1 MKYVAVLCVLVFM
14 SCKNNVI
21 VDEAFN
27 EKVVVEKI
35 NIDNVKLEI
44 YDFNGLE
51 NFLNQEDDKVH
62 VVNFWATW
70 CKPCVKELPHFETLN
85 EKYKDKGVEVLLV
98 SLDFPRQYDK
108 KLKPFIVKHNLKSKI
123 LVLDDVDMNTWIPK
137 VDKDWDGAIP
147 ATLIY
152 NKSKRQFYSKPFTY
166 DELENELKQFLN

>member
-1 MKYVAVLCVLVFM
+1 MVFV
-14 SCKNNVI
+14 SCKNN
-21 VDEAFN
+21 
-27 EKVVVEKI
+27 EKVDKPSNEEIVVEKVNSDEI
-35 NIDNVKLEI
+35 KLEI

-51 NFLNQEDDKVH
+51 KFLNQDDNKVH

-98 SLDFPRQYDK
+98 SLDFPKQYDK
-108 KLKPFIVKHNLKSKI
+108 KLKPFIVEHNLKSRI

-137 VDKDWDGAIP
+137 VDKDWSGSIP

-152 NKSKRQFYSKPFTY
+152 NKNKRQFYNKPFTY
-166 DELENELKQFLN
+166 DELENEIKKFLN